1 VSSRQRSSRGLRGG
15 LCVVLARLE
24 GRAALVHVNVNEGLR
39 KREGGREGVPTF
51 PCEGEEVRG
60 LRGKSVRAFLA
71 SKEKGGKKKSQVVPR
86 SKALLQNG
94 PSNNNWSRSSP
105 SSVLS
110 CFFCHDRLGMA
121 KEAEPRYIASKK
133 EGKGRKSWSCASFPP
148 PSESAQKAP
157 AQSCSVLSCFFCHD
171 HLGMAKEAAFLV
183 SHGGSPAA
191 IERASFVPCVTFLS
205 HNIVEEVK
213 SKLRPLLP
221 TLRPPLFRPSLPPFP
236 PPQSLA
242 PAPL

>member
-1 VSSRQRSSRGLRGG
+1 MSSRQRSSRGLRGG

-24 GRAALVHVNVNEGLR
+24 GRAALVHVDVNEGLR
-39 KREGGREGVPTF
+39 KGKGGREGVPTF

-71 SKEKGGKKKSQVVPR
+71 SKEKGGKKKSQVPR
-86 SKALLQNG
+86 SKALFQNG
-94 PSNNNWSRSSP
+94 PSNNHWSRSSP
-105 SSVLS
+105 S
-110 CFFCHDRLGMA
+110 
-121 KEAEPRYIASKK
+121 
-133 EGKGRKSWSCASFPP
+133 
-148 PSESAQKAP
+148 
-157 AQSCSVLSCFFCHD
+157 SVLSCFFCHD

-213 SKLRPLLP
+213 NKLRPLLP
-221 TLRPPLFRPSLPPFP
+221 TPRPPLFRPSLPPFP